1 MTTVLVLGLELRFSG
16 IRKIQRYLTSY
27 VRIMSCSANENQ
39 GLNYEK

>member
-16 IRKIQRYLTSY
+16 IRKIQHYLTNY
-27 VRIMSCSANENQ
+27 VRTTSCSANDNK